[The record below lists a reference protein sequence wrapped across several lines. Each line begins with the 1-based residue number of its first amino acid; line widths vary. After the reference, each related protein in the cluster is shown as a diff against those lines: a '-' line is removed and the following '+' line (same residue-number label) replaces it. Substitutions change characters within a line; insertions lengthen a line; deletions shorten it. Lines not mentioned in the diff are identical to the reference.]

1 MKLPEE
7 IPKWPQFNK
16 ETNQFLEI
24 NSNKIKVITTPNKE
38 RLEKIQSHV
47 YSARK
52 HQFAA
57 DRPPPEYGMY
67 RVFTGCRFYF
77 DQ

>member
-38 RLEKIQSHV
+38 RLERIREHL
-47 YSARK
+47 Y
-52 HQFAA
+52 A
-57 DRPPPEYGMY
+57 DRELQYWLAKSESKLNNVY
-67 RVFTGCRFYF
+67 QENLSAHKFK
-77 DQ
+77 

>member
-7 IPKWPQFNK
+7 IPRWPQFNK

-38 RLEKIQSHV
+38 RLERLRQHL
-47 YSARK
+47 Y
-52 HQFAA
+52 A
-57 DRPPPEYGMY
+57 DREIQHQAGK
-67 RVFTGCRFYF
+67 TTAGS
-77 DQ
+77 